1 VGLDDVMSTESAIVA
16 AATAAVLSPRTRE
29 TVRRGAVYG
38 VAGVLKAADA
48 VTDVAAG
55 VVRGVRGQVAGNSG
69 PGASRAAGS
78 GSGSSGSRPRTSAA
92 RKGAPRSSAPR
103 SSASRSSGPRSSGPR
118 SSGSARSSS
127 RSGSA
132 SKRTSSGSSH

>member
-1 VGLDDVMSTESAIVA
+1 MGLDDVMSSESAIVA

-38 VAGVLKAADA
+38 VAGVLKAADT

-69 PGASRAAGS
+69 ASSSRSAGS
-78 GSGSSGSRPRTSAA
+78 GSGSSGSRPR
-92 RKGAPRSSAPR
+92 
-103 SSASRSSGPRSSGPR
+103 SSASRKGAART
-118 SSGSARSSS
+118 SASRSS

-132 SKRTSSGSSH
+132 RGSSRSGSTSSRSSSGSSR